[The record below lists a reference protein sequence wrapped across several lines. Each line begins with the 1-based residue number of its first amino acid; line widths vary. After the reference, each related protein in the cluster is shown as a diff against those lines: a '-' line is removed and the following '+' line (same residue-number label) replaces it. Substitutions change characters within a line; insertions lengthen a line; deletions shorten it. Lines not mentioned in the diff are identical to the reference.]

1 MKSIFLKNEINLFN
15 DLKDSNIY
23 NLPNN
28 FEIKLNHND
37 SEILIIA
44 NEYYNNKKYE
54 IPVFNIIRKE
64 INESD
69 LHIMDLTINNFID
82 EESKLKD
89 ILKDLNINSE
99 NINIKSFYKSDG
111 SVFNIDEIINNLN
124 LLSNNNFKSFV
135 KIDCGILK
143 IIDKSNESNIPSILE
158 IDFDNETHSKLEK
171 LIGKKYD
178 LSSFGVKMVDC
189 GCSKDGELYSI
200 TNSNEDSEDYENFEL
215 LEYCYHNNGYS
226 ETNLN
231 QLKNLENQD
240 VNDIA
245 NYFVNGA
252 NNNFSDEDLEILSN
266 IDLSTDEEEFYS
278 DIDSVLH
285 FNGIDKFLF
294 EKHRILFGYDSPM
307 WGPEIGI
314 LNKMNNNELVNSDE
328 KSKISYWIN
337 GDFYKSEEDTFD
349 FPRDGSTEFDNLYKN
364 HYKKVILK
372 VLNAIFKQENL

>member
-1 MKSIFLKNEINLFN
+1 MKNEVNLFN
-15 DLKDSNIY
+15 DLKDSDIY

-28 FEIKLNHND
+28 FEIKLNQND

-44 NEYYNNKKYE
+44 NEYCNDKKYK
-54 IPVFNIIRKE
+54 IPFFNIIRKE

-69 LHIMDLTINNFID
+69 LHIMDSTINNFIN
-82 EESKLKD
+82 EESKLKNV
-89 ILKDLNINSE
+89 LEDLNINIE
-99 NINIKSFYKSDG
+99 KINIQSFYKSDG
-111 SVFNIDEIINNLN
+111 SVFAIDEIIHNLS
-124 LLSNNNFKSFV
+124 LLSSNNFKSFV
-135 KIDCGILK
+135 KIDCGIMK
-143 IIDKSNESNIPSILE
+143 IIDKSNENNIPSILE

-171 LIGKKYD
+171 LIGKKYN
-178 LSSFGVKMVDC
+178 LSNYGVKMVDY

-200 TNSNEDSEDYENFEL
+200 TNFNEDSEDYENFEL
-215 LEYCYHNNGYS
+215 LEYCYHKNGYS

-231 QLKNLENQD
+231 QLKDLENQD

-245 NYFVNGA
+245 NYFVNVA
-252 NNNFSDEDLEILSN
+252 EDNFSDEDLEVLDNIVLS
-266 IDLSTDEEEFYS
+266 SDEEEFYS

-285 FNGIDKFLF
+285 FNGVDEFLF

-307 WGPEIGI
+307 WGPEIVI

-328 KSKISYWIN
+328 KDKISYWIN
-337 GDFYKSEEDTFD
+337 GDFYKSEEDSFD
-349 FPRDGSTEFDNLYKN
+349 FSRDGSTEFDNLYKN